1 MNLNKT
7 QLIGRV
13 TRDPELRA
21 MPNGGNVA
29 KFGLATNYIYKT
41 KSGEKKETVQFHNC
55 VAFGRLAE
63 IIDKYVVKG
72 QELYVE
78 GRIEYRQWE
87 KKSGEKAHSTEIVT
101 ENMQMGQKARGSNEQ
116 REPREET
123 KVEETKE
130 EEINVEE
137 IPF

>member
-13 TRDPELRA
+13 TRDPELRNL
-21 MPNGGNVA
+21 PNGGTVV

-41 KSGEKKETVQFHNC
+41 KSGEKKETAQFHNC

-63 IIDKYVVKG
+63 IINQYVVKG

-87 KKSGEKAHSTEIVT
+87 KKDGTKAYATEIVI

-116 REPREET
+116 RDAQRE
-123 KVEETKE
+123 KKEEDTEE

>member
-63 IIDKYVVKG
+63 IINQYVVKG

-87 KKSGEKAHSTEIVT
+87 KKDGTKAYATEIVI

-116 REPREET
+116 RDAQRE
-123 KVEETKE
+123 KKEEDTEE